1 MKKLSLKLMTALMVL
16 CFAVAISGCDQNTC
30 GMSDKGC
37 TAASCKCG
45 KCPDK
50 CGPDCKCK
58 TTKAKACAPG
68 CQKVCCKQ
76 A

>member
-45 KCPDK
+45 KM
-50 CGPDCKCK
+50 
-58 TTKAKACAPG
+58 PG
-68 CQKVCCKQ
+68 QVRAGLQ
-76 A
+76 VQDDEGEGVRSGLSEGLL